1 MIIDHIKCT
10 SDSDSS
16 LRYYAHKQEAKSL
29 FARLDILSTE
39 AFDEVAWKA
48 LHKTLHSIP
57 KMFQLF
63 AGKQVYGV
71 SAVLG
76 YLSKQKDFA
85 HLGETC
91 PNCCSCKETTRHLL
105 LCREI
110 GRVRCLNL
118 LIRQVT
124 GWMRA
129 VDTAP
134 DLSTLISE
142 YLFTR
147 GSLVRDNIPA
157 PIPHQYTAF
166 IRSQDK
172 IGWNR
177 MMEGMLSKELLL
189 LDSTDVLGPYCKLSQ
204 QVWVQTL
211 MKKLLEATHGVWIYR
226 NITVHDKVA
235 GYVATKKKEQLLRD
249 IETQIELGGEGLAEH
264 DKWMLEVDLESIE
277 SSSGERE
284 CYWLLA
290 IQAARSQSSPRSG

>member
-1 MIIDHIKCT
+1 MIIEHLKCT
-10 SDSDSS
+10 SDSDST

-29 FARLDILSTE
+29 FARLDILLPE
-39 AFDEVAWKA
+39 AFEEVAWKT

-76 YLSKQKDFA
+76 NLSKQKEFA
-85 HLGETC
+85 HLGDRC
-91 PNCCSCKETTRHLL
+91 PNCSTCKETTRHLL

-110 GRVRCLNL
+110 GRIKCLTL
-118 LIRQVT
+118 LIRQVSQ
-124 GWMRA
+124 WMRT

-134 DLSTLISE
+134 ELSTLISE

-147 GSLVRDNIPA
+147 GSLFRDNLPIQIPQ
-157 PIPHQYTAF
+157 QYTDF

-189 LDSTDVLGPYCKLSQ
+189 MDSIDVLGPSCKISQ
-204 QVWVQTL
+204 LEWVQTL
-211 MKKLLEATHGVWIYR
+211 MRKLLEATHGVWIYR
-226 NITVHDKVA
+226 NITVHNKVA
-235 GYVATKKKEQLLRD
+235 GFIATKKKEQLLKD
-249 IETQIELGGEGLAEH
+249 IETQIELGGEGLADH
-264 DKWMLEVDLESIE
+264 DKWMLEVDLELIE
-277 SSSGERE
+277 SSS
-284 CYWLLA
+284 
-290 IQAARSQSSPRSG
+290 